1 MHIAASAAYIGVMVA
16 LWIAVLQGTADHISQ
31 DKVRTSKRWPLDFSR
46 GKPVSTPILYC
57 GDAYAKGIYNTSSLL
72 VEADDGLCDEV
83 ATWSF
88 AHLFII
94 YQLVP
99 VALLAVQRDWN
110 GIIAAAVFAIL
121 RFAWYTWTD
130 EATGAA
136 VDSSDHV
143 LINGFIVWLATVVA
157 ARSWLAEP
165 PLGEFKCAGREQ
177 FPLAWLATLYA
188 LFAAIV
194 FPWSTYIT
202 GKIFHTEEEMH
213 LGLNA
218 TFYVL
223 LAFTG
228 LAILLDKQWPMEKE
242 NPRGNYKSV
251 DNTEKADARLPV
263 HY

>member
-1 MHIAASAAYIGVMVA
+1 MHLAAAAAYVGVMVA

-57 GDAYAKGIYNTSSLL
+57 GDAHAKGIYNTSSLL

-94 YQLVP
+94 YQLIP
-99 VALLAVQRDWN
+99 VALLGVQRDWN
-110 GIIAAAVFAIL
+110 GVVGAAVFAIL

-130 EATGAA
+130 EATGSA

-143 LINGFIVWLATVVA
+143 LINGFIVWLAVVVA
-157 ARSWLAEP
+157 ARLWLANEP
-165 PLGEFKCAGREQ
+165 WRKFTCGKVEIL
-177 FPLAWLATLYA
+177 PLAWLAILYA

-202 GKIFHTEEEMH
+202 GKMFHTEEEMNA
-213 LGLNA
+213 GFNA

-228 LAILLDKQWPMEKE
+228 LAVYLDNRP
-242 NPRGNYKSV
+242 PTGYKSV
-251 DNTEKADARLPV
+251 KAAARLPV